1 MIVGAFQ
8 NGKSQVYSLNVND
21 GSTNPLT
28 SVQDGAYDPIMS
40 PDGNFIAY
48 IARKG
53 NVSELWV
60 MHADGSAPVLISGQ
74 SSRYPAWSPD
84 GKNLAFL
91 SLKDGTFEIF
101 IQKLKA
107 DGTPDGSPQQLSGD
121 AKLDGADGIA
131 WGR

>member
-1 MIVGAFQ
+1 
-8 NGKSQVYSLNVND
+8 
-21 GSTNPLT
+21 
-28 SVQDGAYDPIMS
+28 MS

-53 NVSELWV
+53 NASELWV
-60 MHADGSAPVLISGQ
+60 MHADGSAPILISGQ

-84 GKNLAFL
+84 GKSLAFL
-91 SLKDGTFEIF
+91 SLKDGNFEIF

-107 DGTPDGSPQQLSGD
+107 DGTPDGGAQQLSGD
-121 AKLDGADGIA
+121 AKLDGVDGIA